1 MTTKDNFSEQE
12 WRLLLL
18 ASTHATTDI
27 ITADMST
34 VGAMREMKAMMEAMM
49 HQDPSSDAQELVNS
63 VTTDYQARTKKK
75 QGLEPPK
82 VEEGQEGEDGREP
95 ARQGLRQAAALLNEK
110 CPPEEAAGFK
120 QWLMT
125 IAQEVAEADKE
136 GSHFGI
142 GGVRVTDKE
151 KAALAEIES
160 FLGL

>member
-34 VGAMREMKAMMEAMM
+34 VGAMREMKAMM

-142 GGVRVTDKE
+142 GGVQVTDKE